1 MSFKKIRVAGRVR
14 LAVTI
19 ILTLLFAGAICYT
32 CTVFRK
38 PDLVEKRVA
47 VLSYR
52 QKGVFGYSV
61 QIRPNSV
68 FPEERLGPGGTYFT
82 RVVKAI
88 DADFSYLFKADRAA
102 ALKATYSVVATVDAP
117 KMWQKEFTLVPP
129 TEVAAK
135 GYVLAINRS
144 FTIDLPFYNAFL
156 KRVNEELGATPG
168 EPRLVIRAPV
178 EVKAVSPA
186 GVVTDRLAPEMVI
199 PLQSGCFQVS
209 GNLSPENRGELKAL
223 RKVADPSLGRRKKMA
238 VAFLAGSGILLVLW
252 PFVTEGGRKKTDDG
266 EKQEIELLARACG
279 NRIVRV
285 QAEFSLPDGVVA
297 VPLNSPEDLVRV
309 ADELGKPVIF
319 QPCGPQGQPCY
330 LVFDGI
336 TAYRYLITD
345 RNDFRSADA
354 DSRRVKMTVRRDANI
369 PVSRG

>member
-14 LAVTI
+14 LAVMI
-19 ILTLLFAGAICYT
+19 ILALLFAGALYHT

-38 PDLVEKRVA
+38 PALVERKVA

-52 QKGVFGYSV
+52 QKGDLSYSV

-82 RVVKAI
+82 KVVKAI

-117 KMWQKEFTLVPP
+117 KMWQKEFTLVLP

-135 GYVLAINRS
+135 GDTLSITRP
-144 FTIDLPFYNAFL
+144 FTIDLPFYNDFL
-156 KRVNEELGATPG
+156 KAVSEELGATAS
-168 EPRLVIRAPV
+168 EPRLVIKAPV

-186 GVVTDRLAPEMVI
+186 GVVTDRLAPEMII
-199 PLQSGCFQVS
+199 PLASGCFQVS
-209 GNLSPENRGELKAL
+209 GELSPVKRGELTAL
-223 RKVADPSLGRRKKMA
+223 RKVADPSLGRRKKTA
-238 VAFLAGSGILLVLW
+238 VAFLAGAGMLLVFW
-252 PFVTEGGRKKTDDG
+252 PLVTGCERKKTDDG
-266 EKQEIELLARACG
+266 GKRELELLARTCG
-279 NRIVRV
+279 DRMVQV
-285 QAEFSLPDGVVA
+285 QAGFSLPDGVVA

-336 TAYRYLITD
+336 TAYRYLIAD
-345 RNDFRSADA
+345 RNDFRSAEA
-354 DSRRVKMTVRRDANI
+354 DSRRVKMAVRRDANI